1 MKKEN
6 NSLSGT
12 FYPIRILLL
21 LLVAC
26 LTLLFPNPV
35 QADIIQEQLT
45 NGVHLKGTEVISFLD
60 DMYREELKMPSSDP
74 ADYSL
79 SISVSFDNPQQAPAT
94 LPKWIIYSV
103 DGDSVTMY
111 NKGSTTYSDKRTLYN
126 VHPSELKLSFPLDEE
141 DEWDGNIDEYTFS
154 LDFTL
159 QEVPKPSPAVP
170 KPTVKPQ
177 PAAPKLPKVSLEP
190 NSINPL
196 YPGDNDTL
204 SLSISDP
211 ELPYWEYVQPEQVS
225 VRFSDPS
232 IVSLTKKDFLGTS
245 LQLHIRAKKAGTT
258 QCIVTYRG
266 VSSKQ
271 SITVHK
277 TSFYV
282 PSSAS
287 ITLKQKKHIS
297 NYVFQMGIG
306 KCSIKNVKSNK
317 KSVISVSG
325 KKLTARK
332 PGKATITFTLN
343 GKRKSIRFTVQRPAP
358 KLNQLKVKIS
368 GYTYNPNTGK
378 TYYYLTFRN
387 TSQRTITKVK
397 LRYTMTLNETITL
410 TKNHKVNLKPGK
422 TKRIKVYVGKLITD
436 PQNRKVKCLKLWYK

>member
-21 LLVAC
+21 LLAAC

-159 QEVPKPSPAVP
+159 QEVPKPSPAV
-170 KPTVKPQ
+170 Q
-177 PAAPKLPKVSLEP
+177 
-190 NSINPL
+190 I
-196 YPGDNDTL
+196 G
-204 SLSISDP
+204 
-211 ELPYWEYVQPEQVS
+211 
-225 VRFSDPS
+225 
-232 IVSLTKKDFLGTS
+232 
-245 LQLHIRAKKAGTT
+245 RAH
-258 QCIVTYRG
+258 V
-266 VSSKQ
+266 
-271 SITVHK
+271 
-277 TSFYV
+277 
-282 PSSAS
+282 
-287 ITLKQKKHIS
+287 
-297 NYVFQMGIG
+297 
-306 KCSIKNVKSNK
+306 
-317 KSVISVSG
+317 
-325 KKLTARK
+325 
-332 PGKATITFTLN
+332 
-343 GKRKSIRFTVQRPAP
+343 
-358 KLNQLKVKIS
+358 
-368 GYTYNPNTGK
+368 
-378 TYYYLTFRN
+378 
-387 TSQRTITKVK
+387 
-397 LRYTMTLNETITL
+397 
-410 TKNHKVNLKPGK
+410 
-422 TKRIKVYVGKLITD
+422 
-436 PQNRKVKCLKLWYK
+436 